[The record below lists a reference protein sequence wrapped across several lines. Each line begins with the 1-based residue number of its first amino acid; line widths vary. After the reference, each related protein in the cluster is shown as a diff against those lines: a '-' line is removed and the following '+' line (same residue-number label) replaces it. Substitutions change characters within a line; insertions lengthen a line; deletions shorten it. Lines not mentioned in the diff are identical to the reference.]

1 MSEKI
6 IDVSTSYYFI
16 AYKTK
21 VLADFMYALS
31 GWWDRQ
37 DLNSRPS
44 GYEPPA
50 LTN

>member
-6 IDVSTSYYFI
+6 IDVSTSYYFV

-21 VLADFMYALS
+21 VLAGFMYALL
-31 GWWDRQ
+31 GWWDRRE
-37 DLNSRPS
+37 LNSRPS